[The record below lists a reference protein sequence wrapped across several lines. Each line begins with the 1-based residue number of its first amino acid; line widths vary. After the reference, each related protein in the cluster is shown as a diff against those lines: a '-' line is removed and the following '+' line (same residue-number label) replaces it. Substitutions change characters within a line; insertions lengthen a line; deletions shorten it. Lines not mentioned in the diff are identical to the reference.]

1 MKGLILAAAGTLLIG
16 LAHPVQAL
24 DVLSTSGSGPA
35 GNCQPALPVYE
46 GLVRKR
52 PLAVVN
58 EGTENAYVTC
68 ALTTE
73 EVSLNVQSF
82 GTRVSNGSDAA
93 LTVSCTAVV
102 GDELATTSYIPKS
115 IDLAPGAAGNL
126 TWSGA
131 DAGGLLSSKSI
142 AMSCLLPPGAALN
155 RNRVST
161 LLSLI

>member
-58 EGTENAYVTC
+58 EGAENAYVTC

-115 IDLAPGAAGNL
+115 IDLAPGAAGQPDL
-126 TWSGA
+126 VRRRCRRPA
-131 DAGGLLSSKSI
+131 QSKSI
-142 AMSCLLPPGAALN
+142 AMSCLLPPGPP
-155 RNRVST
+155 ST
-161 LLSLI
+161 ATA